1 MLRNFSKIKFQSDS
15 SGNDSIENAH
25 NNEFATN
32 LSKAEVNEME
42 SVMDV
47 SFEANEIRNIKGILG
62 HSYKL
67 STSS

>member
-1 MLRNFSKIKFQSDS
+1 MLRIFSKIKFHSNS
-15 SGNDSIENAH
+15 SGNDSIENAYS
-25 NNEFATN
+25 NEFPTN
-32 LSKAEVNEME
+32 LSKAEINEME

-67 STSS
+67 ST